1 MLNIAIPRFGDFHFE
16 HLVLD
21 VNGTLTRD
29 GILLPG
35 VAERLEKLH
44 VQIEIELISA
54 DTLGRLESIATQL
67 GVPFTRLDPA
77 EAEPEQK
84 ATFVRRLGALN
95 VVAIG
100 NGAND
105 VGMLKEAGLGIAVL
119 GPEGLA
125 VEALLAADLAVS
137 SIDDAL
143 DLLLFPKRMIA
154 SLRR

>member
-1 MLNIAIPRFGDFHFE
+1 MLNIAVPRFGDLRLE

-29 GILLPG
+29 GVLLPG

-44 VQIEIELISA
+44 DLLEIELISA
-54 DTLGRLESIATQL
+54 DSLGRLESIASQL
-67 GVPFTRLDPA
+67 GLPFTRLDPA
-77 EAEPEQK
+77 DAEPEQK
-84 ATFVRRLGALN
+84 ATFVRRLGALR

-105 VGMLKEAGLGIAVL
+105 VGMLKEAAIGIAVL

-125 VEALLAADLAVS
+125 IEALLAADLAVG

-143 DLLLFPKRMIA
+143 DLLLFPRRVVA